1 MTQETCQEIR
11 NADFQPVDKP
21 RNNNSN
27 KKLPSNLI
35 QAWRKGLWWGGGLVG
50 GGVRGG
56 GVLDLNFCIYGNPSR
71 DVSKIR
77 IACIWP
83 SFNIIPPLA
92 DSNLGTAG
100 AIFPSDVLA
109 SPAHPLSVSLTTL

>member
-1 MTQETCQEIR
+1 M
-11 NADFQPVDKP
+11 
-21 RNNNSN
+21 
-27 KKLPSNLI
+27 
-35 QAWRKGLWWGGGLVG
+35 
-50 GGVRGG
+50 RGG

-109 SPAHPLSVSLTTL
+109 SPAHSLSVSLTTL